1 MKIGI
6 AGFGFVGQAVYGS
19 IKSVGEACIFDLY
32 KKMGSFE
39 ELIKASVIFCCL
51 PTNMVDAESDKS
63 QDFGEYKWF
72 LDKCVESEY
81 SGILVVKSTVLY
93 SNLEPYAEKL
103 NIVFNPEFLNQNTA
117 VDDFKNQ
124 HYIVLGG
131 RMDHV
136 RLIADVYTSQFN
148 LNNEVEFEYCTLKEA
163 VEIKYM
169 HNIYHA
175 YKVLFW
181 NFVQEQTENARK
193 MFYMYSK
200 VTGNTHEMARI
211 CADGRPGYGG
221 CCFPKDV
228 NAMEK
233 ENPHKLTKFM
243 CDYNYDLRKDMP

>member
-1 MKIGI
+1 VKIGI

-19 IKSVGEACIFDLY
+19 IKNIGDACIYDKY
-32 KKMGSFE
+32 KDMGSFD
-39 ELIKASVIFCCL
+39 ELLNSDVIFCCL
-51 PTNMVDAESDKS
+51 PTNMVEVGIDQS
-63 QDFGEYKWF
+63 QDFSEYKEF
-72 LDKCVESEY
+72 LDCCVEEAY
-81 SGILVVKSTVLY
+81 RGILVVKSTVLY
-93 SNLEPYAEKL
+93 SNLEPYANKL

-136 RLIADVYTSQFN
+136 RKVAEIYTKYFT
-148 LNNEVEFEYCTLKEA
+148 LNSEVEFEYCSIKEA
-163 VEIKYM
+163 VEIKYV

-181 NFVQEQTENARK
+181 NYAQELTENARK

-200 VTGNTHEMARI
+200 VTGNTHEMSRV

-233 ENPHKLTKFM
+233 DNPHKLTKFM
-243 CDYNYDLRKDMP
+243 CDYNFDLREDLP